1 METEKLETRLGAA
14 LLRRDYRL
22 VTAESCTGGLLGH
35 WITNVP
41 GSSEYYLGGVIAYA
55 NEVKQGLLGVRPETL
70 ERHGAVSRET
80 VLEMAR
86 GARERFGAV
95 YRPERVIGV
104 SVSGIAGPGGGTGEK
119 PVGLVWIGLST
130 PDGDAA
136 YRYVYDGD
144 RIANKEYSAR
154 QAIRLVLD
162 YLDGNGLP

>member
-144 RIANKEYSAR
+144 RIANKESSAR

>member
-1 METEKLETRLGAA
+1 MEHEKLEIRLGEA
-14 LLRRDYRL
+14 LLQYDYRL
-22 VTAESCTGGLLGH
+22 ATAESCTGGLLGH

-41 GSSEYYLGGVIAYA
+41 GSSVYYLGGVIAYA
-55 NEVKQGLLGVRPETL
+55 NDVKQGLLGVRPETL

-86 GARERFGAV
+86 GVRERFSAV
-95 YRPERVIGV
+95 DESKRVIGV
-104 SVSGIAGPGGGTGEK
+104 SVSGIAGPGGAMEEK

-136 YRYVYDGD
+136 YRYVHDGD
-144 RIANKEYSAR
+144 RIGNKEFSAR
-154 QAIRLVLD
+154 QAFQRILD

>member
-104 SVSGIAGPGGGTGEK
+104 SVSGIAGPGGGTDEK

-144 RIANKEYSAR
+144 RIANKESSAR

>member
-1 METEKLETRLGAA
+1 MEHEKLEIRLGAA
-14 LLRRDYRL
+14 LLQHNYRL

-55 NEVKQGLLGVRPETL
+55 NEVKHGLLGVHSETL
-70 ERHGAVSRET
+70 EQHGAVSRET

-86 GARERFGAV
+86 GARERFGAAEGT
-95 YRPERVIGV
+95 ERVISV
-104 SVSGIAGPGGGTGEK
+104 SVSGIAGPGGALEEK

-136 YRYVYDGD
+136 YRYVHDGD
-144 RIANKEYSAR
+144 RIGNKEFFAR
-154 QAIRLVLD
+154 QAFQLVLN